1 MATKISP
8 VTFLLVGWS
17 LWGAPTLAAPGPE
30 EKNTPPAVPLMMSD
44 EGLRERQDHLLE
56 MHALSNQ
63 ILAAKDPKLREK
75 LKDQQLQLMKDFE
88 LKHHQ
93 RMQQHL
99 KEMAKTHPPAPAK
112 DHD

>member
-1 MATKISP
+1 MSKIIP
-8 VTFLLVGWS
+8 ITGLTICWLF
-17 LWGAPTLAAPGPE
+17 WGALATAAGSPE
-30 EKNTPPAVPLMMSD
+30 VKNTPSSVPLMMSD

-63 ILAAKDPKLREK
+63 ILAAKDPKTRER
-75 LKDQQLQLMKDFE
+75 LKNQQLQLMKDFE
-88 LKHHQ
+88 LKHHE

-99 KEMAKTHPPAPAK
+99 KEMAKTHPPASQK